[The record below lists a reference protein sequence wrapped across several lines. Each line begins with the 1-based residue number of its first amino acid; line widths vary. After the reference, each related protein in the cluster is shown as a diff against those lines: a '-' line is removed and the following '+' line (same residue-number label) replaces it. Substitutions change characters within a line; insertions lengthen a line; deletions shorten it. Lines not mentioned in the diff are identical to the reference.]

1 MLSAR
6 IERIITIAA
15 MLLAITAWTGPL
27 WAGAPTELIKEKTDE
42 IKKIMT
48 DPDLQQKKNDRKA
61 TVSKI
66 VDDLVDWQEAA
77 KRALGV
83 NWKKRSTQEREEFIR
98 VFKNLLDKTYGDKL
112 ELFSGQEII
121 FESEKID
128 DDYATVKS
136 KVIDKKKGTEVG
148 LDFRLLKENG
158 KWLVYDLSAEGISV
172 LNNYRA
178 QFDEIIA
185 DSSYDE
191 LIKKMKNKELGTQP
205 SPASK
210 GAKK

>member
-1 MLSAR
+1 M
-6 IERIITIAA
+6 AA
-15 MLLAITAWTGPL
+15 LFLAVTVWTGPL
-27 WAGAPTELIKEKTDE
+27 WAGAPTELLKEKTDE
-42 IKKIMT
+42 IKKIIA
-48 DPDLQQKKNDRKA
+48 DPDLQQRKDDRKA
-61 TVSKI
+61 MVKKI
-66 VDDLVDWQEAA
+66 IDGMMEWRETAR
-77 KRALGV
+77 RALGV
-83 NWKKRSTQEREEFIR
+83 NWKKRSPQEREEFIR
-98 VFKNLLDKTYGDKL
+98 VFKNLLDRTYSDKL
-112 ELFSGQEII
+112 ELFSGQEIV
-121 FESEKID
+121 FESERID

-148 LDFRLLKENG
+148 LDFRLLKENE

-205 SPASK
+205 SSASK
-210 GAKK
+210 AAKK